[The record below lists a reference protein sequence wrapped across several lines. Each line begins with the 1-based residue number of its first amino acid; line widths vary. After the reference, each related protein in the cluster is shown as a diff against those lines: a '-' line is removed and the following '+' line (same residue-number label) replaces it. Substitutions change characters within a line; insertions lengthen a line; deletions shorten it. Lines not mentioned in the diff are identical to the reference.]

1 MSERSAKISLP
12 RTLLR
17 GIRLRCPRCAVG
29 RLFDSF
35 FRLRPRC
42 EACGFDIARRSA
54 DTWAPMYLS
63 TAGLTGV
70 VIIGMLVL
78 RPANVVIGRLTLA
91 LAATAAIVLTLPLRK
106 GGAIALNYFIE
117 MKTGGEPPDGVQ
129 S

>member
-1 MSERSAKISLP
+1 MNDTTTPISLP

-17 GIRLRCPRCAVG
+17 GLCLRCPRCAVG
-29 RLFDSF
+29 KLFHSF

-42 EACGFDIARRSA
+42 EACGFDIAQRSA

-70 VIIGMLVL
+70 VIVGMLVL
-78 RPANVVIGRLTLA
+78 KPANVVVGRLTLA
-91 LAATAAIVLTLPLRK
+91 AAATAAIVLTLPLRK

-117 MKTGGEPPDGVQ
+117 MKTGGDPPAGGA